1 MLSPTVLRSPV
12 TESSWECC
20 SSDQPP
26 YSGVLLSSVLLH
38 GALILLSVSW
48 IKGFWGNSTSL
59 QTLELCL
66 LCSATENEWVPV
78 PRVMGDGQAI
88 AQGVPGE
95 VVARQGEKKKSTTI
109 YLISQVKVF
118 MAFLF

>member
-26 YSGVLLSSVLLH
+26 YSGVLLSSILLH

-48 IKGFWGNSTSL
+48 IKGFWENSTSL
-59 QTLELCL
+59 QTLELCF
-66 LCSATENEWVPV
+66 LCNAMENEWVPV
-78 PRVMGDGQAI
+78 SGVIGDGEAT
-88 AQGVPGE
+88 AQGRSSRIGGHPSE
-95 VVARQGEKKKSTTI
+95 EKST
-109 YLISQVKVF
+109 
-118 MAFLF
+118 

>member
-1 MLSPTVLRSPV
+1 MWNLPSWGQGSQ
-12 TESSWECC
+12 TEKGRNKLNMYRVYR
-20 SSDQPP
+20 DP

-66 LCSATENEWVPV
+66 LCNATENERGPV
-78 PRVMGDGQAI
+78 PGVIGDGEAT
-88 AQGVPGE
+88 AQGRSSRIGGHPSE
-95 VVARQGEKKKSTTI
+95 KKST
-109 YLISQVKVF
+109 
-118 MAFLF
+118 